1 MHWCGS
7 HCGRAASG
15 MFQEGALSGLK
26 VVELTDRISGQVAGS
41 FCARLLGDAG
51 ANVIKVESP
60 EGDPYRRSGPYPG
73 GVPDPDWSGLF
84 LYLNSNKRG
93 VSLDIESPGGRAA
106 FLDLVAAADFLVLG
120 HNSSEVERLGLRREK
135 LSEANPRL
143 IITTITPFGLTGPNS
158 GYLGDDLIAIA
169 AGGMAYATP
178 GIPDS
183 VGDPDLEP
191 PLRSNTN
198 MAGYLAAVQGAMAS
212 VAALLSR
219 KIQGTGCEIDLSM
232 QEAVAAVMPFELA
245 HASYHDP
252 KPRKPEIFGVMPN
265 AYLPC
270 KDGYV
275 VVMAVMEAHWR
286 NLMDLADNPDWA
298 ELEVFSSGVERA
310 RNWDA
315 LEPLLLEWTMA
326 HTGAEI
332 AQLAQ
337 DRGIPC
343 FPAYTVGQ
351 MVDSAHVT
359 ERGFMVD
366 MQGPGGQKFQL
377 PGYPV
382 RLERTP
388 WQLFRPAPK
397 LGEHTSEVLGEW
409 LGYTAEQLLN
419 FGVGA

>member
-1 MHWCGS
+1 MLK
-7 HCGRAASG
+7 
-15 MFQEGALSGLK
+15 EGALSGLK
-26 VVELTDRISGQVAGS
+26 VVELTDQVSGQVAGS

-51 ANVIKVESP
+51 ADVVKVEP
-60 EGDPYRRSGPYPG
+60 PHGDRYRRNGPYPG
-73 GVPDPDWSGLF
+73 GVPDPEWSGLF

-93 VSLDIESPGGRAA
+93 VSLDIESAGGWAA
-106 FLDLVAAADFLVLG
+106 FLDLTAASDFLVLG
-120 HNSSEVERLGLRREK
+120 QNSSEIERLGLRRERF
-135 LSEANPRL
+135 SDANPGL
-143 IITTITPFGLTGPNS
+143 IVTAITPFGLTGPNS
-158 GYLGDDLIAIA
+158 AYLGDDLIAIS
-169 AGGMAYATP
+169 AGGMAFATP
-178 GIPDS
+178 GVPDR

-191 PLRSNTN
+191 PLRSNTH
-198 MAGYLAAVQGAMAS
+198 MAGYLAGVQGAMAS
-212 VAALLSR
+212 IAALLSR
-219 KIQGTGCEIDLSM
+219 ALGQGAGCEIDLSM

-245 HASYHDP
+245 HASYHKAKGRQP
-252 KPRKPEIFGVMPN
+252 GVFGLMPN

-270 KDGYV
+270 RDGYV

-286 NLMDLADNPDWA
+286 NLMDLAGNPDWA
-298 ELEVFSSGVERA
+298 DLEVFSSGVERA

-359 ERGFMVD
+359 ERGFMLD
-366 MQGPGGQKFQL
+366 MKGPGGEKFKL

-409 LGYTAEQLLN
+409 LGYSAAQLAE
-419 FGVGA
+419 VGTK

>member
-1 MHWCGS
+1 MVP
-7 HCGRAASG
+7 
-15 MFQEGALSGLK
+15 EGALSGLK
-26 VVELTDRISGQVAGS
+26 VVELTDQVAGS

-51 ANVIKVESP
+51 ADVVKVEPP
-60 EGDPYRRSGPYPG
+60 EGDRYRRNGPYPG
-73 GVPDPDWSGLF
+73 DVFDPDWSGLF

-93 VSLDIESPGGRAA
+93 VALDIGSTGGRAA
-106 FLDLVAAADFLVLG
+106 FLDLTAAADFLVLG
-120 HNSSEVERLGLRREK
+120 QNSSEIERLDLRREQV
-135 LSEANPRL
+135 SHNNHGL
-143 IITTITPFGLTGPNS
+143 IVIAITPFGLTGPNS
-158 GYLGDDLIAIA
+158 SYLGDELIAVS
-169 AGGMAYATP
+169 AGGMTYATP

-183 VGDPDLEP
+183 VQDPALEP
-191 PLRSNTN
+191 PLRSNTH
-198 MAGYLAAVQGAMAS
+198 MAGYLAGVQGAVAG
-212 VAALLSR
+212 VAALMSR
-219 KIQGTGCEIDLSM
+219 TIQGAGCEIDLSM

-245 HASYHDP
+245 HASYN
-252 KPRKPEIFGVMPN
+252 KAKGRGPEVFGLMPN

-286 NLMDLADNPDWA
+286 NLMDLAGNPDWA
-298 ELEVFSSGVERA
+298 GLEVFSSGVERA

-315 LEPLLLEWTMA
+315 LEPLLLDWTMT

-366 MQGPGGQKFQL
+366 MEGPLGQKFKL

-388 WQLFRPAPK
+388 WRLFRPAPK
-397 LGEHTSEVLGEW
+397 LGEHTSEVLDEW
-409 LGYTAEQLLN
+409 LGYSAGQLSS
-419 FGVGA
+419 VGAR

>member
-1 MHWCGS
+1 ML
-7 HCGRAASG
+7 
-15 MFQEGALSGLK
+15 QQGALAGLK
-26 VVELTDRISGQVAGS
+26 VVEVTDQVAGS

-51 ANVIKVESP
+51 ADVVKVEP
-60 EGDPYRRSGPYPG
+60 LDGDRHRKNGPFPG
-73 GVPDPDWSGLF
+73 GVPDSDWSGLY

-106 FLDLVAAADFLVLG
+106 FQDLVNTADFLVLG
-120 HNSSEVERLGLRREK
+120 QNSSEIERLGLRREQ
-135 LSEANPRL
+135 LAEANPKL
-143 IITTITPFGLTGPNS
+143 IVTAITPFGLAGPNS
-158 GYLGDDLIAIA
+158 AYLGDDLIAIS

-178 GIPDS
+178 GIPDM
-183 VGDPDLEP
+183 VGDPELEP

-198 MAGYLAAVQGAMAS
+198 MAGYLAGVQGAVAS

-219 KIQGTGCEIDLSM
+219 TIQGTGCELDLSM

-245 HASYHDP
+245 HASYHEA
-252 KPRKPEIFGVMPN
+252 KARWPEIFGVMPN

-286 NLMDLADNPDWA
+286 NLIDLADNPDWA

-351 MVDSAHVT
+351 MVDSAHVA
-359 ERGFMVD
+359 ERGFMRD
-366 MQGPGGQKFQL
+366 MEGPGGQRFKL

-382 RLERTP
+382 RMERTP
-388 WQLFRPAPK
+388 WELFRPAPM
-397 LGEHTSEVLGEW
+397 LGQHTSEVLQEW
-409 LGYTAEQLLN
+409 LGYAGDQLSKP
-419 FGVGA
+419 GVGTR

>member
-1 MHWCGS
+1 M
-7 HCGRAASG
+7 
-15 MFQEGALSGLK
+15 
-26 VVELTDRISGQVAGS
+26 
-41 FCARLLGDAG
+41 
-51 ANVIKVESP
+51 
-60 EGDPYRRSGPYPG
+60 
-73 GVPDPDWSGLF
+73 
-84 LYLNSNKRG
+84 
-93 VSLDIESPGGRAA
+93 
-106 FLDLVAAADFLVLG
+106 
-120 HNSSEVERLGLRREK
+120 
-135 LSEANPRL
+135 
-143 IITTITPFGLTGPNS
+143 
-158 GYLGDDLIAIA
+158 
-169 AGGMAYATP
+169 
-178 GIPDS
+178 
-183 VGDPDLEP
+183 
-191 PLRSNTN
+191 
-198 MAGYLAAVQGAMAS
+198 
-212 VAALLSR
+212 AALLSR
-219 KIQGTGCEIDLSM
+219 SMTGAGCEIDLSM

-245 HASYHDP
+245 HASYHKAKGRQP
-252 KPRKPEIFGVMPN
+252 GVFGLMPN

-270 KDGYV
+270 RDGYV

-286 NLMDLADNPDWA
+286 NLMDLAGNPDWA
-298 ELEVFSSGVERA
+298 DLEVFSSGVERA

-359 ERGFMVD
+359 ERGFMLD
-366 MQGPGGQKFQL
+366 MKGPGGEKFKL

-409 LGYTAEQLLN
+409 LGYSAAQLAEL
-419 FGVGA
+419 GTR

>member
-1 MHWCGS
+1 ML
-7 HCGRAASG
+7 
-15 MFQEGALSGLK
+15 QEGALRVLK
-26 VVELTDRISGQVAGS
+26 VVELTDPVSGQVAGS

-51 ANVIKVESP
+51 ADVVKVESL

-73 GVPDPDWSGLF
+73 GAPDPDWSGLF

-93 VSLDIESPGGRAA
+93 VSLDIESPGGRTA
-106 FLDLVAAADFLVLG
+106 FLELVAAADFLVLG
-120 HNSSEVERLGLRREK
+120 QNSSEVERLGLRREQ
-135 LSEANPRL
+135 LSEANPGL
-143 IITTITPFGLTGPNS
+143 IVTTITPFGLTGPNS
-158 GYLGDDLIAIA
+158 GYLGDDLIAIS

-178 GIPDS
+178 GIPDR
-183 VGDPDLEP
+183 VGDLDLEP
-191 PLRSNTN
+191 PLRSNTH
-198 MAGYLAAVQGAMAS
+198 MAGYLAGVQGAMAS

-219 KIQGTGCEIDLSM
+219 TIQDTGCEIDLSM
-232 QEAVAAVMPFELA
+232 QEAVAAVMPFEFA
-245 HASYHDP
+245 HASYHEA

-270 KDGYV
+270 QDGYV

-298 ELEVFSSGVERA
+298 KLEVFSSGVERA

-332 AQLAQ
+332 AELAQ

-366 MQGPGGQKFQL
+366 MQGPGGQMFKL

-409 LGYTAEQLLN
+409 LEYSAEQLLA
-419 FGVGA
+419 VGAR

>member
-1 MHWCGS
+1 MLK
-7 HCGRAASG
+7 
-15 MFQEGALSGLK
+15 EGALSGLK
-26 VVELTDRISGQVAGS
+26 VVELTDQVSGQVAGS

-51 ANVIKVESP
+51 ADVVKVEP
-60 EGDPYRRSGPYPG
+60 PHGDRYRRNGPYPG
-73 GVPDPDWSGLF
+73 GVPDPEWSGLF

-93 VSLDIESPGGRAA
+93 VSLDIESAGGWAA
-106 FLDLVAAADFLVLG
+106 FLDLAAASDFLVLG
-120 HNSSEVERLGLRREK
+120 QNSAEIERLGLRRERF
-135 LSEANPRL
+135 SDANPGL
-143 IITTITPFGLTGPNS
+143 IVTAITPFGLTGPNS
-158 GYLGDDLIAIA
+158 AYLGDDLIAIS
-169 AGGMAYATP
+169 AGGMAFATP
-178 GIPDS
+178 GVPDR

-191 PLRSNTN
+191 PLRSNTH
-198 MAGYLAAVQGAMAS
+198 MAGYLAGVQGAMAS
-212 VAALLSR
+212 IAALLSR
-219 KIQGTGCEIDLSM
+219 ALGQGAGCEIDLSM

-245 HASYHDP
+245 HASYHKAKGRQP
-252 KPRKPEIFGVMPN
+252 GVFGLMPN

-270 KDGYV
+270 RDGYV

-286 NLMDLADNPDWA
+286 NLMDLAGNPDWA
-298 ELEVFSSGVERA
+298 DLEVFSSGVERA

-359 ERGFMVD
+359 ERGFMLD
-366 MQGPGGQKFQL
+366 MKGPGGEKFKL

-409 LGYTAEQLLN
+409 LGYSAAQLAEL
-419 FGVGA
+419 GAR

>member
-1 MHWCGS
+1 MLK
-7 HCGRAASG
+7 
-15 MFQEGALSGLK
+15 EGALSGLK
-26 VVELTDRISGQVAGS
+26 VVELTDQVSGQVAGS

-51 ANVIKVESP
+51 ADVVKVEP
-60 EGDPYRRSGPYPG
+60 PHGDRYRRNGPYPG
-73 GVPDPDWSGLF
+73 GVPDPEWSGLF

-93 VSLDIESPGGRAA
+93 VSLDIESAGGWAA
-106 FLDLVAAADFLVLG
+106 FLDLTAASDFLVLG
-120 HNSSEVERLGLRREK
+120 QNSSEIERLGLRRERF
-135 LSEANPRL
+135 SDANPGL
-143 IITTITPFGLTGPNS
+143 IVTAITPFGLTGPNS
-158 GYLGDDLIAIA
+158 AYLGDDLIAIS
-169 AGGMAYATP
+169 AGGMAFATP
-178 GIPDS
+178 GVPDR

-191 PLRSNTN
+191 PLRSNTH
-198 MAGYLAAVQGAMAS
+198 MAGYLAGVQGAMAS

-219 KIQGTGCEIDLSM
+219 ALGQGAGCEIDLSM

-245 HASYHDP
+245 HASYHKAKGRQP
-252 KPRKPEIFGVMPN
+252 GVFGLMPN

-270 KDGYV
+270 RDGYV

-286 NLMDLADNPDWA
+286 NLMDLAGNPDWA
-298 ELEVFSSGVERA
+298 DLEVFSSGVERA

-359 ERGFMVD
+359 ERGFMLD
-366 MQGPGGQKFQL
+366 MKGPGGEKFKL

-409 LGYTAEQLLN
+409 LGYSAAQLAEL
-419 FGVGA
+419 GAR

>member
-1 MHWCGS
+1 ML
-7 HCGRAASG
+7 
-15 MFQEGALSGLK
+15 QQGALSGLK
-26 VVELTDRISGQVAGS
+26 VVELSDQVAGS
-41 FCARLLGDAG
+41 FCARLMGDAG
-51 ANVIKVESP
+51 ADVVKVEP
-60 EGDPYRRSGPYPG
+60 PDGDRYRWSGPYPG
-73 GVPDPDWSGLF
+73 GSPDPEWSGMF

-93 VSLDIESPGGRAA
+93 VSLDIEAPGGRAV
-106 FLDLVAAADFLVLG
+106 FLDLVAAADFLVVG
-120 HNSSEVERLGLRREK
+120 ENSSKIERLGLRREK
-135 LSEANPRL
+135 LAETNQGL
-143 IITTITPFGLTGPNS
+143 IVTSITPFGLTGPNS
-158 GYLGDDLIAIA
+158 SYLGDDLIAIS

-178 GIPDS
+178 GIPDM

-191 PLRSNTN
+191 PLRSNTD
-198 MAGYLAAVQGAMAS
+198 MAGYLAGVQGAVAS

-219 KIQGTGCEIDLSM
+219 KIQGVGCEIDLSI
-232 QEAVAAVMPFELA
+232 QETVAAVMPFELA
-245 HASYHDP
+245 HASYHEA
-252 KPRKPEIFGVMPN
+252 KARRPEIFGVMPN

-275 VVMAVMEAHWR
+275 VVMAVMEAHWQ

-298 ELEVFSSGVERA
+298 QLEVFSSGVERA

-351 MVDSAHVT
+351 MVDSPHVI
-359 ERGFMVD
+359 ERGFLRD
-366 MQGPGGQKFQL
+366 MEGPGGEKFNL

-382 RLERTP
+382 RMERTP
-388 WQLFRPAPK
+388 WQLFRSAPK
-397 LGEHTSEVLGEW
+397 LGEHTSKVLEEW
-409 LGYTAEQLLN
+409 LGYSAEQLERIA
-419 FGVGA
+419 V

>member
-1 MHWCGS
+1 MLK
-7 HCGRAASG
+7 
-15 MFQEGALSGLK
+15 EGALSGLK
-26 VVELTDRISGQVAGS
+26 VVELTDQVSGQVAGS

-51 ANVIKVESP
+51 ADVVKVEP
-60 EGDPYRRSGPYPG
+60 PHGDRYRRNGPYPG
-73 GVPDPDWSGLF
+73 GVPDPEWSGLF

-93 VSLDIESPGGRAA
+93 VSLDIESAGGWAA
-106 FLDLVAAADFLVLG
+106 FLDLTAASDFLVLG
-120 HNSSEVERLGLRREK
+120 QNSSEIERLGLRRERF
-135 LSEANPRL
+135 SDANPGL
-143 IITTITPFGLTGPNS
+143 IVTAITPFGLTGPNS
-158 GYLGDDLIAIA
+158 AYLGDDLIAIS
-169 AGGMAYATP
+169 AGGMAFATP
-178 GIPDS
+178 GVPDR

-191 PLRSNTN
+191 PLRSNTH
-198 MAGYLAAVQGAMAS
+198 MAGYLAGVQGAMAS
-212 VAALLSR
+212 IAALLSR
-219 KIQGTGCEIDLSM
+219 ALGQGAGCEIDLSM

-245 HASYHDP
+245 HASYHKAKGRQP
-252 KPRKPEIFGVMPN
+252 GVFGLMPN

-270 KDGYV
+270 RDGYV

-286 NLMDLADNPDWA
+286 NLMDLAGNPDWA
-298 ELEVFSSGVERA
+298 DLEVFSSGVERA

-359 ERGFMVD
+359 ERGFMLD
-366 MQGPGGQKFQL
+366 MKGPGGEKFKL

-409 LGYTAEQLLN
+409 LGYSAAQLAELA
-419 FGVGA
+419 VR

>member
-1 MHWCGS
+1 MLK
-7 HCGRAASG
+7 
-15 MFQEGALSGLK
+15 EGALSGLK
-26 VVELTDRISGQVAGS
+26 VVELTDQVSGQVAGS

-51 ANVIKVESP
+51 ADVVKVEP
-60 EGDPYRRSGPYPG
+60 PHGDRYRRNGPYPG
-73 GVPDPDWSGLF
+73 GVPDPEWSGLF

-93 VSLDIESPGGRAA
+93 VSLDIESAGGWAA
-106 FLDLVAAADFLVLG
+106 FLDLAAASDFLVLG
-120 HNSSEVERLGLRREK
+120 QNSAEIERLGLRRERF
-135 LSEANPRL
+135 SDANPGL
-143 IITTITPFGLTGPNS
+143 IVTAITPFGLTGPNS
-158 GYLGDDLIAIA
+158 AYLGDDLIAIS
-169 AGGMAYATP
+169 AGGMAFATP
-178 GIPDS
+178 GVPDR

-191 PLRSNTN
+191 PLRSNTH
-198 MAGYLAAVQGAMAS
+198 MAGYLAGVQGAMAS
-212 VAALLSR
+212 IAALLSR
-219 KIQGTGCEIDLSM
+219 AMGQGAGCEIDLSM

-245 HASYHDP
+245 HASYHKAKGRQP
-252 KPRKPEIFGVMPN
+252 GVFGLMPN

-270 KDGYV
+270 RDGYV
-275 VVMAVMEAHWR
+275 VVMAVMDAHWR
-286 NLMDLADNPDWA
+286 NLMDLAGNPDWA
-298 ELEVFSSGVERA
+298 DLEVFSSGVERA

-359 ERGFMVD
+359 ERGFMLD
-366 MQGPGGQKFQL
+366 MKGPGGEKFKL

-409 LGYTAEQLLN
+409 LGYSAAQLAEL
-419 FGVGA
+419 GTK

>member
-1 MHWCGS
+1 ML
-7 HCGRAASG
+7 
-15 MFQEGALSGLK
+15 QQGALSGLK
-26 VVELTDRISGQVAGS
+26 VVELSDQVAGS
-41 FCARLLGDAG
+41 FCARLMGDAG
-51 ANVIKVESP
+51 ADVVKVEP
-60 EGDPYRRSGPYPG
+60 LDGDRYRRSGPFPG
-73 GVPDPDWSGLF
+73 GYPDPEWSGMF

-93 VSLDIESPGGRAA
+93 VSLDIEAQGGWAV
-106 FLDLVAAADFLVLG
+106 FQDLVAAADFLVVG
-120 HNSSEVERLGLRREK
+120 ENSSKIERLGLRRE
-135 LSEANPRL
+135 RL
-143 IITTITPFGLTGPNS
+143 AETNQGLIVTSITPFGLAGPNS
-158 GYLGDDLIAIA
+158 SYLGDDLIAIS

-178 GIPDS
+178 GIPDM

-191 PLRSNTN
+191 PLRSNTD
-198 MAGYLAAVQGAMAS
+198 MAGYLAGVQGAVAS

-219 KIQGTGCEIDLSM
+219 KIQGVGCEIDLSI
-232 QEAVAAVMPFELA
+232 QETVAAVMPFELA
-245 HASYHDP
+245 HASYHEA
-252 KPRKPEIFGVMPN
+252 KARRPEIFGVMPN

-298 ELEVFSSGVERA
+298 QLEVFSSGVERA

-351 MVDSAHVT
+351 MVDSPHVI
-359 ERGFMVD
+359 ERGFMRD
-366 MQGPGGQKFQL
+366 MEGPGGEKFNL
-377 PGYPV
+377 PSYPV
-382 RLERTP
+382 RMERTP
-388 WQLFRPAPK
+388 WQLFRSAPK
-397 LGEHTSEVLGEW
+397 LGEHTSKVLEEW
-409 LGYTAEQLLN
+409 LGYSAEQLEQT
-419 FGVGA
+419 GV

>member
-1 MHWCGS
+1 MLEQS
-7 HCGRAASG
+7 
-15 MFQEGALSGLK
+15 ALSGLK
-26 VVELTDRISGQVAGS
+26 VVELTDRVSGQVAGS

-51 ANVIKVESP
+51 ADVVKVEPP
-60 EGDPYRRSGPYPG
+60 EGDAYRRNGPYPA
-73 GVPDPDWSGLF
+73 GVPDLDHSGLF

-93 VSLDIESPGGRAA
+93 VRLDIESPEGRAA
-106 FLDLVAAADFLVLG
+106 FLDLVSTADFLVLG
-120 HNSSEVERLGLRREK
+120 QNSLEVERLGLRREK
-135 LSEANPRL
+135 LAVADSGL
-143 IITTITPFGLTGPNS
+143 IVTTITPFGLSGPNS
-158 GYLGDDLIAIA
+158 VYLGDDLIAIS
-169 AGGMAYATP
+169 AGGMAFATP
-178 GIPDS
+178 GIPDR
-183 VGDPDLEP
+183 VGDLASEP
-191 PLRSNTN
+191 PLRSNTH
-198 MAGYLAAVQGAMAS
+198 MAGYLAGVQGAMAS
-212 VAALLSR
+212 LAALLSR
-219 KIQGTGCEIDLSM
+219 TIQGTGCEIDLSM

-245 HASYHDP
+245 HASYHEA

-315 LEPLLLEWTMA
+315 LEPLLLEWTMS
-326 HTGAEI
+326 HSGAEI
-332 AQLAQ
+332 AKLAQ
-337 DRGIPC
+337 ERGIPC

-351 MVDSAHVT
+351 MVDSSHVT

-366 MQGPGGQKFQL
+366 MQGPGGEKFKL

-397 LGEHTSEVLGEW
+397 LGEHTSEVLAEW
-409 LGYTAEQLLN
+409 LGYSAVQLSTV
-419 FGVGA
+419 GVWAR